1 MFLKNNAFRIVALV
15 LALGLGVRLYYK
27 YRVAPDIAFAGLQ
40 LYTPEGEARSLA
52 DYKGKTIFLN
62 FWATWCADCIK
73 EMPSMVN
80 AQQQV
85 DPNKFVFV
93 LISDEAPEKVAAWR
107 DRKQYPFEFLVIR
120 KPMGELGIHA
130 IPTTYLLN
138 KSGQVISTKVGG
150 EKWDAPE
157 MIERLKKMAEAAE

>member
-1 MFLKNNAFRIVALV
+1 MFQKKNAFRIVIIVLV
-15 LALGLGVRLYYK
+15 LSVGVRQFYK

-52 DYKGKTIFLN
+52 DYRGKTIFLN

-93 LISDEAPEKVAAWR
+93 LISDEAPETVAAWR
-107 DRKQYPFEFLVIR
+107 DRRKYPFEFLVIR
-120 KPMGELGIHA
+120 KPVGELGIHA

-138 KSGQVISTKVGG
+138 KSGEVISTKVGG

>member
-1 MFLKNNAFRIVALV
+1 MFLRKNAFQIVVLV
-15 LALGLGVRLYYK
+15 IALGLGIRMYYK

-52 DYKGKTIFLN
+52 DYKGKTVFLN

-73 EMPSMVN
+73 EMPSIAAV
-80 AQQQV
+80 QQQV
-85 DPNKFVFV
+85 DSTKFVVV

-107 DRKQYPFEFLVIR
+107 DRKNYPFEMLVMR

-138 KSGQVISTKVGG
+138 KSGVVISTKVGG

-157 MIERLKKMAEAAE
+157 MIERLKKMAAAAE